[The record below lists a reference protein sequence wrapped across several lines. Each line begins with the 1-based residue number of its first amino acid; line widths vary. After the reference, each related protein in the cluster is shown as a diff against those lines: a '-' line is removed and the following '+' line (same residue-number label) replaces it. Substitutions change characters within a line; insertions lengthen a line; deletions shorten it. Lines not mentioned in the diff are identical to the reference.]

1 MEEFA
6 FKPAFLLPYFNHP
19 ARIAELVHA
28 LAPIAPVLIV
38 DDGSDE
44 ASKSALKVLTAQ
56 IYTRARNGGKGA
68 AVCDGRA

>member
-6 FKPAFLLPYFNHP
+6 FKPAFLLPYVNHP
-19 ARIAELVHA
+19 ARIAELVST

-44 ASKSALKVLTAQ
+44 AAASPFSALLLASAATKLAK
-56 IYTRARNGGKGA
+56 AR
-68 AVCDGRA
+68 